1 VSLQLNDLI
10 SYQIYSKI
18 FISVA
23 RICDTVMSEE
33 DNTNAVAQ
41 YLADHPRMMGVL
53 FTALLLLS
61 QAGAVAAGN
70 NVGING
76 P

>member
-1 VSLQLNDLI
+1 
-10 SYQIYSKI
+10 
-18 FISVA
+18 
-23 RICDTVMSEE
+23 MSEN
-33 DNTNAVAQ
+33 DTNAVAQ
-41 YLADHPRMMGVL
+41 YLSEHPRAMGVL

-70 NVGING
+70 HGAISG